1 MQAFA
6 MASDEALD
14 AAIAEDALFN
24 YAKLQYELGGGAF
37 NGAINMLTRYI
48 DRYPSSPRAGEA
60 RTLLIAAYYNSR
72 DYDAAYRAIRSMP
85 STDADIRAALQKIT
99 YFRAL
104 EAYGEGDLQA
114 AQRYLA
120 ESAAANVSPKYAALN
135 DFWQGEIAFAQGDY
149 PVAAA
154 KYNAYLRRAPRSARE
169 YALAWYNLGYCAFD
183 RDDMAQARS
192 AFGRFLDAY
201 APRDRYRA
209 DAFNRVGDAAYAERK
224 FDEAVASTW
233 SSDPRRNPPKRRRR
247 CRASAR
253 STSPRGVWTITS
265 TTPPGQAWR
274 ATFRRS
280 RATRCRSSR
289 RRTSIWPT
297 SPRRRPGRS
306 AIMSRT
312 TRKDTT

>member
-104 EAYGEGDLQA
+104 EAYGESDLQA

-135 DFWQGEIAFAQGDY
+135 DFWAG
-149 PVAAA
+149 
-154 KYNAYLRRAPRSARE
+154 
-169 YALAWYNLGYCAFD
+169 
-183 RDDMAQARS
+183 
-192 AFGRFLDAY
+192 
-201 APRDRYRA
+201 RDRLCA
-209 DAFNRVGDAAYAERK
+209 GGL
-224 FDEAVASTW
+224 S
-233 SSDPRRNPPKRRRR
+233 
-247 CRASAR
+247 
-253 STSPRGVWTITS
+253 G
-265 TTPPGQAWR
+265 
-274 ATFRRS
+274 RRS
-280 RATRCRSSR
+280 QIQRL
-289 RRTSIWPT
+289 
-297 SPRRRPGRS
+297 S
-306 AIMSRT
+306 AACAAVGA
-312 TRKDTT
+312 